1 MGLEEIIN
9 SVINSKNYKSVS
21 PVMVRRLAE
30 IEIKKN
36 KDPKSVIKAVKNKL
50 HQVYGAYE
58 NKIDFDKL
66 YRRLEEAYRGNE
78 NIRQI
83 YEDILKMH
91 SSTKERSPI
100 LENFYQPIFKITG
113 QPSSILDLACGFNPL
128 TIPWMTLSGN
138 VRYFAYDIDEKEI
151 EFLNKFF
158 QLIRFSGQAKWQ
170 DIISEPPKEQA
181 DLALLLKSIPCLEQ
195 QQKGASLKLLE
206 DLKVNYVVVSFPIS
220 SLSGRGKGMINNYE
234 IFFLNLIKE
243 KNWRIDK
250 ILFKTELVFVV
261 KK

>member
-1 MGLEEIIN
+1 MNLEEIIN
-9 SVINSKNYKSVS
+9 SVLNSKNYRSIS

-36 KDPKSVIKAVKNKL
+36 KDSKSVIKAVKNKL
-50 HQVYGAYE
+50 HQIYGAYE

-66 YRRLEEAYRGNE
+66 YRRLKEAYCGNE

-83 YEDILKMH
+83 YEDILKIH
-91 SSTKERSPI
+91 SSTKERLPI
-100 LENFYQPIFKITG
+100 LENFYQQIFQITG
-113 QPSSILDLACGFNPL
+113 QPSSILDLACGLNPL
-128 TIPWMTLSGN
+128 TVSWMALGGN

-181 DLALLLKSIPCLEQ
+181 DLAFLFKSIPCLEQ
-195 QQKGASLKLLE
+195 QRKGTSLKLLE
-206 DLKVNYVVVSFPIS
+206 DLKVNYIVVSFPIF
-220 SLSGRGKGMINNYE
+220 SLSGRGKGMIDNYE
-234 IFFLNLIKE
+234 KTFLNLIKG
-243 KNWRIDK
+243 KKWKIDK
-250 ILFKTELVFVV
+250 ILFKTELVFIVE
-261 KK
+261 K